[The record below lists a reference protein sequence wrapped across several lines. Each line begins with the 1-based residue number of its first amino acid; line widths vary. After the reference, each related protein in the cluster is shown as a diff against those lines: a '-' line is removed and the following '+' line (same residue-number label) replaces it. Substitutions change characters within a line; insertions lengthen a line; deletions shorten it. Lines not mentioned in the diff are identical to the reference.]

1 MIFYPKVH
9 YKNRFFTQKDVYCH
23 FCQSHMGRCQHG
35 SLDKWLLV
43 CVSEMVPHGPHVTM
57 AVHQTEEESWRGT
70 SGCLQALYVFE

>member
-1 MIFYPKVH
+1 
-9 YKNRFFTQKDVYCH
+9 
-23 FCQSHMGRCQHG
+23 MGRCQHG